1 MVSPA
6 MFEEFCVD
14 DSARVGA
21 AFGGT
26 AIHSCGN
33 WGRWIEAVKKIPNLV
48 MVDGAFSPQTDP
60 AYNHCED
67 FRDAL
72 AGTGV
77 ILHVR
82 IVGGADEVLARV
94 HRLWKPGIKLI
105 VGTHVQDA
113 AEQHRLYHAIHELCG

>member
-1 MVSPA
+1 VSPA
-6 MFEEFCVD
+6 MYVEFCEEH
-14 DSARVGA
+14 SARIGA

-26 AIHSCGN
+26 GIHSCGN
-33 WGRWIEAVKKIPNLV
+33 WGRWLAAVKKIPNLI

-60 AYNHCED
+60 AYNQCEE

-82 IVGGADEVLARV
+82 IVGDPEEVLLRV
-94 HRLWKPGIKLI
+94 KRLWKPGLKLI
-105 VGTHVQDA
+105 VTTHVQDPR
-113 AEQHRLYHAIHELCG
+113 AEHQLYHEIHRLCP